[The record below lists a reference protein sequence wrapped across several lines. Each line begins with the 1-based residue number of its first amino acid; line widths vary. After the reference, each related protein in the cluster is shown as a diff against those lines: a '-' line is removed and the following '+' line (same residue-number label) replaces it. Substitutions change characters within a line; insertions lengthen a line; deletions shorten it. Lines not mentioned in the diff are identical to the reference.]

1 MASLGEKQK
10 RTRWVSMEAK
20 DSVIEAI
27 YVQTDSITVAF
38 KCNNSLESEVG
49 QGELLFKATNH
60 RSHVDEMG

>member
-1 MASLGEKQK
+1 
-10 RTRWVSMEAK
+10 MEAK